1 MIRRRSHRMSA
12 LVPVAAMGDIA
23 FLLII
28 FFVLTTNF
36 IKEGHVRVAP
46 PKAVDIDYVDESPV
60 SVVMDEDGNLWLQGA
75 QCSIDILQTGVEAA
89 LQGSKK
95 KEVMLKIDKDL
106 QEQDFQPVLMALS
119 KAGATIKL
127 TGDKRN
133 K

>member
-1 MIRRRSHRMSA
+1 MIRRRSHRMPA

-36 IKEGHVRVAP
+36 IKEGHVRVEP
-46 PKAVDIDYVDESPV
+46 PRAVDIEQMDESPV

-75 QCSIDILQTGVEAA
+75 QCSVEILQNGVEAA
-89 LQGSKK
+89 LQGSKTR
-95 KEVMLKIDKDL
+95 EVMLKIDRNM

-127 TGDKRN
+127 TGDKRRN
-133 K
+133 